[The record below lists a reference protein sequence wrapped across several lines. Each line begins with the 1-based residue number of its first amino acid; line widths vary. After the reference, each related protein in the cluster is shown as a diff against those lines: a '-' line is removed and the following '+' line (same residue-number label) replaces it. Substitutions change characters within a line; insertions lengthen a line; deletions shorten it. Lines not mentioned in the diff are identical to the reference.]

1 MSKTTS
7 GKASEEERHGLW
19 VLCTLLLPALH
30 SSSLSCIMRFLHTVS
45 QEAEHNKMDA
55 RSLAI
60 CFTPGLFT
68 GDNGDAAAGSA
79 SGGGTKAS
87 KVPTTPG
94 GPNHSFTSKID
105 IVEFFIRNADQV
117 RAFLYIST
125 VP

>member
-1 MSKTTS
+1 
-7 GKASEEERHGLW
+7 
-19 VLCTLLLPALH
+19 
-30 SSSLSCIMRFLHTVS
+30 MRFLYAVS

-68 GDNGDAAAGSA
+68 GDNGDAAIGPSG
-79 SGGGTKAS
+79 SGGGAKAS

-117 RAFLYIST
+117 RAIFKST
-125 VP
+125 